1 MGKQWKVFLNEGP
14 FSRKYLQ
21 ERLHVLAGAVART
34 CEDGCTYLR
43 GRLQILVGSDA
54 VHCDG
59 GCSALRGRLHCTVSW
74 TDLSIPK
81 CINRYW
87 GDVPQWSENLKV
99 MYRLTD
105 YME

>member
-14 FSRKYLQ
+14 FSP
-21 ERLHVLAGAVART
+21 HVLAGAVART
-34 CEDGCTYLR
+34 CRCGSKYLWVQMQCTAMA
-43 GRLQILVGSDA
+43 VA
-54 VHCDG
+54 VHCG
-59 GCSALRGRLHCTVSW
+59 EGCSALQGRLHCTVSW

-87 GDVPQWSENLKV
+87 GNDPQWSENLKV